1 MKNSILVLISIL
13 SFTAC
18 GTSDTTQEETK
29 VKLYYNGDII
39 TMEGEKPEYAEALV
53 AQDGK
58 IVFVGK
64 LKEAK
69 AKYPDSAQH
78 DLKGQTLLPGFI
90 DAHGHGWIT
99 GFQMIWANLLP
110 PPDGEVQSIDDLIN
124 TLKTWAAEN
133 EELIEATGYI
143 IGIGYDDAQLI
154 EKRHPLAIELDRV
167 SEDVPVFVL
176 HQSYHLGA
184 MNHKALEKEG
194 YTSDTPNP
202 NGGVIRRM
210 ADGKTPNG
218 VLEESASGNIRNK
231 ISNTLDVSITDKIGL
246 AGLEVYTR
254 NGFTTMQEGSANP
267 QYMETWQRLA
277 ARGQVN
283 IDINVFPFLRKY
295 ADMMPQD
302 GLSPEY
308 DNHVRM
314 AGVKLMLD
322 GSPQGKTAW
331 LTQPYQVPPS
341 GQGTDYKG
349 YPAFPDEQELVALVD
364 SSFVN
369 NWPILAHCNGD
380 AAADQLIKV
389 VKEAIE
395 RYGRKD
401 HRTVMIHSQ
410 ILRDDQLDQMK
421 KLGIIPSFFGIHTY
435 YWGDWHR
442 DQVLGM
448 ERAYRISP
456 AQSAFEKGMIFTE
469 HHDAPVTPPS
479 ATLILFAQV
488 NRTSRSGDVIGP
500 DERVSPYIALKSIT
514 DWAAYQYFEE
524 DIKGTL
530 TVGKLAD
537 LVILDQ
543 NPLKINPADLRNMMV
558 IETIKEGKTVYK
570 NIAH

>member
-1 MKNSILVLISIL
+1 MKKVLLLILLV
-13 SFTAC
+13 TAC
-18 GTSDTTQEETK
+18 ESVDTKKKKAEGT
-29 VKLYYNGDII
+29 LYFNGDII
-39 TMEGEKPEYAEALV
+39 TMEGEQPEYTQSLV
-53 AQDGK
+53 ALDGK
-58 IVFVGK
+58 ITFVGR
-64 LKEAK
+64 LEEAK
-69 AKYPDSAQH
+69 QQYPDLEQH
-78 DLKGQTLLPGFI
+78 DLKGSTLLPGFI

-110 PPDGEVQSIDDLIN
+110 PPDGESQSIDDLIN
-124 TLKTWAAEN
+124 TLKSWAAANKELV
-133 EELIEATGYI
+133 EEVGYI
-143 IGIGYDDAQLI
+143 IGIGYDDAQLK
-154 EKRHPLAIELDRV
+154 EKRHPLASELDRV
-167 SEDVPVFVL
+167 STDIPVFVL

-194 YTSDTPNP
+194 YTANTPNP
-202 NGGVIRRM
+202 KGGVIRRM

-277 ARGQVN
+277 ARGKVS

-295 ADMMPQD
+295 ADMMPAD
-302 GLSPEY
+302 DLTKDY
-308 DNHVRM
+308 DNHVRL

-331 LTQPYQVPPS
+331 LTQPYEVPPA
-341 GQGTDYKG
+341 GQAADYKG

-364 SSFVN
+364 SSYVN

-389 VKEAIE
+389 VREATE
-395 RYGRKD
+395 RYGSKD

-421 KLGIIPSFFGIHTY
+421 ELNIIPSFFGIHTY

-442 DQVLGM
+442 DEVLGK

-456 AQSAFEKGMIFTE
+456 AQSALKKGMIFTE

-488 NRTSRSGDVIGP
+488 NRTSRSGDIIGP
-500 DERVSPYIALKSIT
+500 NERVSPYVALKSVT
-514 DWAAYQYFEE
+514 QWAAYQYFEE

-530 TVGKLAD
+530 TPGKLAD
-537 LVILDQ
+537 LVILDR
-543 NPLKINPADLRNMMV
+543 NPLKIDAADLRDIAV
-558 IETIKEGKTVYK
+558 LETIKEGQTVYK
-570 NIAH
+570 K

>member
-1 MKNSILVLISIL
+1 MKNMPIVLCILLCVACHPNDKAKHKHPAIL
-13 SFTAC
+13 
-18 GTSDTTQEETK
+18 
-29 VKLYYNGDII
+29 YHNGDII
-39 TMEGEKPEYAEALV
+39 TMEGEVPEYAEALV
-53 AQDGK
+53 TQHGK
-58 IVFVGK
+58 IAFVGK
-64 LKEAK
+64 LSEARDRYK
-69 AKYPDSAQH
+69 ISAQY

-110 PPDGEVQSIDDLIN
+110 PPDGEAQSIDDLIN

-133 EELIEATGYI
+133 KELVEATGYI
-143 IGIGYDDAQLI
+143 IGIGYDDAQLK
-154 EKRHPLAIELDRV
+154 EQRHPLASELDKV
-167 SEDVPVFVL
+167 STEVPVFIL

-194 YTSDTPNP
+194 YTTDAPDP
-202 NGGVIRRM
+202 EAGVIRRM

-231 ISNTLDVSITDKIGL
+231 ISNTLDVTITDKIGL

-267 QYMETWQRLA
+267 QYMETWKRLA
-277 ARGQVN
+277 AKGQVS

-295 ADMMPQD
+295 AAMMPAEK
-302 GLSPEY
+302 LSPEY
-308 DNHVRM
+308 DNHVRL

-331 LTQPYQVPPS
+331 LTQPYAVPPP
-341 GQGTDYKG
+341 GQGADYKG

-364 SSFVN
+364 TSFVHD
-369 NWPILAHCNGD
+369 WPILAHCNGD

-389 VKEAIE
+389 VRAATE
-395 RYGRKD
+395 RYGPKD
-401 HRTVMIHSQ
+401 RRTVMIHSQ

-421 KLGIIPSFFGIHTY
+421 ELGIIPSFFGIHTY

-442 DQVLGM
+442 DQVLGK

-456 AQSAFEKGMIFTE
+456 ARSAFDKGIIFTE

-488 NRTSRSGDVIGP
+488 NRTSRSGDIIGP

-514 DWAAYQYFEE
+514 NWAAYQYFEE

-530 TVGKLAD
+530 TAGKLAD

-543 NPLKINPADLRNMMV
+543 NPLKINPADLRSLIV
-558 IETIKEGKTVYK
+558 QETIKEGETVYK
-570 NIAH
+570 NTAH